1 MTSVDLTVTSGAE
14 AAGELVTPASAADF
28 EDLNNAELA
37 RARRNKIRGR
47 MLDATG
53 FLVTGIVLI
62 GGWEWASKT
71 GHINPRIAP
80 APSDILGHLPTLLTA
95 DYFPKHLMVT
105 LQELLIGFSIGVFLG
120 VFLGTLVSLWD
131 FCRAVIQPYV
141 IALQAPPKVLL
152 APLFITLFGFGMT
165 SKIVMA
171 VIIAFFPVF
180 VNTVTGLCALSDDAE
195 RLMKSLTASRAQ
207 IFFKVRLPN
216 AMPLMA
222 SGVKL
227 CWTLAVTGVIV
238 AEFIGAQAGLGFLLN
253 SFSFQSDILGVF
265 SVIVLLALATVAV
278 YWLLEL
284 LERRFVFW
292 ERL

>member
-1 MTSVDLTVTSGAE
+1 MTAVDLKLPSGAE
-14 AAGELVTPASAADF
+14 AAEELGAPTSEADF
-28 EDLNNAELA
+28 RGLNDAELA
-37 RARRNKIRGR
+37 RARRKKIRGR
-47 MLDATG
+47 IFNFAG
-53 FLVTGIVLI
+53 FVGMGILLI
-62 GGWEWASKT
+62 GGWEWGSHA

-80 APSDILGHLPTLLTA
+80 APSDILLHLPTLLTA
-95 DYFPKHLMVT
+95 DYFPKHFMVT
-105 LQELLIGFSIGVFLG
+105 FQELLIGFSLGVFLG
-120 VFLGTLVSLWD
+120 IALGTLVSLSD

-152 APLFITLFGFGMT
+152 APLFVTLFGFGMT

-171 VIIAFFPVF
+171 VIIAFFPIF
-180 VNTVTGLCALSDDAE
+180 VNTVTGLSALSDDAE

-207 IFFKVRLPN
+207 MFFKVRLPN
-216 AMPLMA
+216 ALPLMA

-238 AEFIGAQAGLGFLLN
+238 AEFVGAQAGLGFLLN

-265 SVIVLLALATVAV
+265 SVIVVLALGTVFV
-278 YWLLEL
+278 YWLLEF